1 MAARPKLGKTR
12 VGLDDQ
18 IWVVRGGIGTQS
30 NDAQELALP
39 YAILLTGPSFLESRQ
54 PSSSSDSDIALPDQK
69 I

>member
-1 MAARPKLGKTR
+1 MAARPRLRKTR

-18 IWVVRGGIGTQS
+18 IWVVRGGKGTQS

-39 YAILLTGPSFLESRQ
+39 YAIILTGPSFLESRQ
-54 PSSSSDSDIALPDQK
+54 LSSSSPSDIALADQK